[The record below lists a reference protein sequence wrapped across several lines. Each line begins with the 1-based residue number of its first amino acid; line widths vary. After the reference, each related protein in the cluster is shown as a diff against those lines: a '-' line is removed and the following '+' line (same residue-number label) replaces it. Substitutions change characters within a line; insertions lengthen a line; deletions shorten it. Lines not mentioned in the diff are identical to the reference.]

1 MTYHVPQS
9 RDHVVDLLPEYVN
22 GSLDSASAEHVRG
35 HLLDCEVC
43 QLELSS
49 WEAIRNTSQFA
60 MASTPLPSVQT
71 LDQVWAKIDADA
83 TAALEVATHRRSA
96 SDMLFHLCLVF
107 RKQAGIIHKSIWIV
121 SAMVMIFGC
130 ILVLFAISGNHSHIH
145 DAQLLLALFASVI
158 GASGVAFIYGA
169 ENDAGFELTLSTPTS
184 IRIVMICRMILV
196 VGYNLLL
203 SAVAST
209 ILALSYGGG
218 PWEIIQLWLGP
229 MLLLASISLA
239 LSLMLGSAIA
249 LLFSLILEATQA
261 LPIYMEKGLIGLQL
275 ARPDLWQ
282 TNPTIL
288 LLAVLFFVFAIFYA
302 PRQPR
307 LSG

>member
-1 MTYHVPQS
+1 MMFQVPQN
-9 RDHVVDLLPEYVN
+9 REHVVDLLPAYAN
-22 GSLDSASAEHVRG
+22 GSLDTTNAERVRE
-35 HLLDCEVC
+35 HLLQCEAC

-49 WEAIRNTSQFA
+49 WEAIRAATQFA
-60 MASTPLPSVQT
+60 VASAPLPSAHI
-71 LDQVWAKIDADA
+71 LDQVWTKIDAP
-83 TAALEVATHRRSA
+83 TAAQAVAAHRWSPG
-96 SDMLFHLCLVF
+96 SMLAHFWLVF
-107 RKQAGIIHKSIWIV
+107 SKQIGIIHKSIWIV
-121 SAMVMIFGC
+121 SAMVMVFGG
-130 ILVLFAISGNHSHIH
+130 ILVFAATAGDHSHIR

-169 ENDAGFELTLSTPTS
+169 ENDIGFELTLSTPTS

-196 VGYNLLL
+196 VGYDLLL
-203 SAVAST
+203 SALAST

-229 MLLLASISLA
+229 MLLLAS
-239 LSLMLGSAIA
+239 LSLMLSLMVGSVIA

-261 LPIYMEKGLIGLQL
+261 LPTYMMKGLIGLQL

-282 TNPTIL
+282 TSPTIL
-288 LLAVLFFVFAIFYA
+288 LLAILFFVFAILYA

-307 LSG
+307 LSGQ

>member
-1 MTYHVPQS
+1 MTFQIPQNH
-9 RDHVVDLLPEYVN
+9 DHVVDLLPAYVN
-22 GSLDSASAEHVRG
+22 GRLGQASADQVHEHLQ
-35 HLLDCEVC
+35 HCEAC

-49 WEAIRNTSQFA
+49 WEAIRDASQLA
-60 MASTPLPSVQT
+60 IASAPLPSAHV
-71 LDQVWAKIDADA
+71 LEQVWTKIDAPTTQE
-83 TAALEVATHRRSA
+83 TAVHRWSPGI
-96 SDMLFHLCLVF
+96 MLLHLWLVF
-107 RKQAGIIHKSIWIV
+107 KKQIGIIHKSIWIV

-130 ILVLFAISGNHSHIH
+130 ILVLVAISGNHSHLH

-184 IRIVMICRMILV
+184 IRIVMICRMLLV
-196 VGYNLLL
+196 VGYDLLL
-203 SAVAST
+203 SALAST
-209 ILALSYGGG
+209 VLALSYGGG

-229 MLLLASISLA
+229 MLLLASISLM
-239 LSLMLGSAIA
+239 LSLMVGSVIG

-261 LPIYMEKGLIGLQL
+261 LPSYMEKGLIGLQL

-288 LLAVLFFVFAIFYA
+288 LLAVLFFVFAILYA

-307 LSG
+307 LK

>member
-1 MTYHVPQS
+1 MRFQVPQNH
-9 RDHVVDLLPEYVN
+9 DHVVDLLPAYVN
-22 GSLDSASAEHVRG
+22 GRLGQASADQVRA
-35 HLLDCEVC
+35 HLLDCEAC
-43 QLELSS
+43 QLELST
-49 WEAIRNTSQFA
+49 WEAIRDASKLS
-60 MASTPLPSVQT
+60 MAAAPLPSAHI
-71 LDQVWAKIDADA
+71 LEQVWAKIDAPA
-83 TAALEVATHRRSA
+83 TQELAAPRWSA
-96 SDMLFHLCLVF
+96 GDMLLHLWLVF
-107 RKQAGIIHKSIWIV
+107 KKQIGIIHKSIWIV

-130 ILVLFAISGNHSHIH
+130 ILVLVATWGNHSHIR
-145 DAQLLLALFASVI
+145 DAELLLALFASVI
-158 GASGVAFIYGA
+158 GASGVAFIYGS

-196 VGYNLLL
+196 VGYDLLL
-203 SAVAST
+203 SALASI

-229 MLLLASISLA
+229 MLLLASISLM
-239 LSLMLGSAIA
+239 LSLMVGSVIA

-261 LPIYMEKGLIGLQL
+261 LPPYMEKGLMGLQL

-288 LLAVLFFVFAIFYA
+288 LLAVLFFVFAILYA

-307 LSG
+307 LT

>member
-9 RDHVVDLLPEYVN
+9 RDHVTDVLPEYVN
-22 GSLDSASAEHVRG
+22 GRLDQTNTDRVREH
-35 HLLDCEVC
+35 LQDCEAC

-49 WEAIRNTSQFA
+49 WEAIRGASQFA
-60 MASTPLPSVQT
+60 MASAPLPSAQI
-71 LDQVWAKIDADA
+71 LDQVWTKIDAP
-83 TAALEVATHRRSA
+83 AAQEVAAYRRSVG
-96 SDMLFHLCLVF
+96 DMLSHFWLVF
-107 RKQAGIIHKSIWIV
+107 RKQIGIIHKSIWIV

-130 ILVLFAISGNHSHIH
+130 ILVLFAISGDHSHIR

-184 IRIVMICRMILV
+184 IRIVMLCRMILV

-209 ILALSYGGG
+209 VLALSYGGG

-239 LSLMLGSAIA
+239 LSLMVGSAIA

-261 LPIYMEKGLIGLQL
+261 LPPYMEKGLIGLQL
-275 ARPDLWQ
+275 ARPELWQ

-288 LLAVLFFVFAIFYA
+288 LLAVLFLVFAIFYA

>member
-1 MTYHVPQS
+1 MTYHVPKN
-9 RDHVVDLLPEYVN
+9 RDHVTDVLPEYVN
-22 GSLDSASAEHVRG
+22 GRLDPANTDRVREHLR
-35 HLLDCEVC
+35 DCEAC
-43 QLELSS
+43 QFELSS
-49 WEAIRNTSQFA
+49 WETIRGASQFA
-60 MASTPLPSVQT
+60 VASAPTPSAQI
-71 LDQVWAKIDADA
+71 LDQVWAKIDAPA
-83 TAALEVATHRRSA
+83 VQEVTTHRRSA
-96 SDMLFHLCLVF
+96 GDMLSHFWPVF
-107 RKQAGIIHKSIWIV
+107 RKQIGIIHKSIWIA

-130 ILVLFAISGNHSHIH
+130 ILVLFAISSNHSHIR
-145 DAQLLLALFASVI
+145 DAQLLLALFASVT

-169 ENDAGFELTLSTPTS
+169 EHDAGFELTLSTPTS
-184 IRIVMICRMILV
+184 IRIVMLCRMILV

-239 LSLMLGSAIA
+239 LSLMVGSAIA

-261 LPIYMEKGLIGLQL
+261 LPPYMEKGLIGLQL
-275 ARPDLWQ
+275 ARPELWQ

-288 LLAVLFFVFAIFYA
+288 LLAALFLVFAIFYA

>member
-9 RDHVVDLLPEYVN
+9 HDHVTDVLPEYVN
-22 GSLDSASAEHVRG
+22 GRLDRANAGRVRE
-35 HLLDCEVC
+35 HLLDCEAC

-49 WEAIRNTSQFA
+49 WEAIRGASQFA
-60 MASTPLPSVQT
+60 MASAPLPSAQT
-71 LDQVWAKIDADA
+71 LDQVWEKIDAPA
-83 TAALEVATHRRSA
+83 TQEVTTHRKSA
-96 SDMLFHLCLVF
+96 SDMLLHLWLVF
-107 RKQAGIIHKSIWIV
+107 RKQIGIIHKSIWIV

-130 ILVLFAISGNHSHIH
+130 ILALFAISGNHSHIH
-145 DAQLLLALFASVI
+145 DAQLLLALFASVT
-158 GASGVAFIYGA
+158 GASGVAFIYGS
-169 ENDAGFELTLSTPTS
+169 ENDTGFELTLSTPTS

-209 ILALSYGGG
+209 VLALSYGGG

-239 LSLMLGSAIA
+239 LSLMVGSAIA
-249 LLFSLILEATQA
+249 LLFSLILEVTQA
-261 LPIYMEKGLIGLQL
+261 LPPYMEKGLIGLQL
-275 ARPDLWQ
+275 ALPELWQ

-288 LLAVLFFVFAIFYA
+288 LLAVFFFVFAIFYA

>member
-1 MTYHVPQS
+1 MTSQVPQS
-9 RDHVVDLLPEYVN
+9 RDHVVDLLPAYVN
-22 GSLDSASAEHVRG
+22 GRLDQASTGRVQE
-35 HLLDCEVC
+35 HLLRCETC
-43 QLELSS
+43 QFELST
-49 WEAIRNTSQFA
+49 WEAIRDASQFA
-60 MASTPLPSVQT
+60 MASEPLPSAQV
-71 LDQVWAKIDADA
+71 LDQVWAKIDAPA
-83 TAALEVATHRRSA
+83 TRKASTHRWSPGY
-96 SDMLFHLCLVF
+96 LLLHLWLVF
-107 RKQAGIIHKSIWIV
+107 KKQVGIIHKSIWIA
-121 SAMVMIFGC
+121 SAMAMVFGC
-130 ILVLFAISGNHSHIH
+130 ILVLVAISGDHSHLR

-169 ENDAGFELTLSTPTS
+169 ENDVGFELTLSTPTS

-196 VGYNLLL
+196 VGYDLLL
-203 SAVAST
+203 SAIAST

-239 LSLMLGSAIA
+239 LSLMVGSVIA

-261 LPIYMEKGLIGLQL
+261 LPTYMEKGLIGLQL

-282 TNPTIL
+282 TNPTIV
-288 LLAVLFFVFAIFYA
+288 LLAVLFFVFAILYA

-307 LSG
+307 LT

>member
-1 MTYHVPQS
+1 MTFQIPQNH
-9 RDHVVDLLPEYVN
+9 DHVVDLLPAYVN
-22 GSLDSASAEHVRG
+22 GRLGQAGADQVQK
-35 HLLDCEVC
+35 HLQHCEVC
-43 QLELSS
+43 QLELST
-49 WEAIRNTSQFA
+49 WEAIRDASQLA
-60 MASTPLPSVQT
+60 LASAPLPSAHV
-71 LDQVWAKIDADA
+71 LEQVWAKIDAPA
-83 TAALEVATHRRSA
+83 TQEVTSHRWSPGF
-96 SDMLFHLCLVF
+96 MLLHLWLVF
-107 RKQAGIIHKSIWIV
+107 KKQIGIIHKSIWIV

-130 ILVLFAISGNHSHIH
+130 ILVLVATWGGHSHIR

-169 ENDAGFELTLSTPTS
+169 ENDAGYELTLSTPTS

-196 VGYNLLL
+196 VGYDLLL
-203 SAVAST
+203 SALAST
-209 ILALSYGGG
+209 VLALSYGGG

-229 MLLLASISLA
+229 MLLLASISLV
-239 LSLMLGSAIA
+239 LSLMVGSVIA

-261 LPIYMEKGLIGLQL
+261 LPSYMEKGLIGLQL

-288 LLAVLFFVFAIFYA
+288 LLAVLFFVFAILYA

-307 LSG
+307 LK